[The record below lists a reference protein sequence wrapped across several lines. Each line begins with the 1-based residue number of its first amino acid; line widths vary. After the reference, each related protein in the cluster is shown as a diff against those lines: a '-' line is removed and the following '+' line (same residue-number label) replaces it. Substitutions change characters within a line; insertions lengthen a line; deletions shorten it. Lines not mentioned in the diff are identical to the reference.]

1 MCTTLSWASHQHLS
15 LFVSLKTFVSKSFQK
30 RKTFVSNVS
39 WSCRRSLPNAGHCAL
54 CLQENYSLGV
64 RPMDF
69 SFQSF
74 FLFLKKKKNQSQILK
89 RKKVNFKSFLQ
100 TKESKTY
107 RESDRV
113 SAGLFG
119 LWALGLFGHAWEK
132 RWTCSVSTK
141 FGNSGRSFS
150 VFNQG
155 DWAPALRRVRFNFVH
170 EAAAKTM
177 G

>member
-15 LFVSLKTFVSKSFQK
+15 LFVSLKTFVSKSFKK
-30 RKTFVSNVS
+30 RRLFQTFHGRVAGLYQTLGIA
-39 WSCRRSLPNAGHCAL
+39 RSASKRTIRLACDRWTFRF
-54 CLQENYSLGV
+54 SL
-64 RPMDF
+64 
-69 SFQSF
+69 SFYI
-74 FLFLKKKKNQSQILK
+74 KKKNQSQILR